1 MNSVLKAFHCLTLS
15 TSECRTLSLTYL
27 YRKDKLALP
36 GNLHTENLSVFALLN
51 VVFFTTLY
59 TRHIPSHTHIYSF
72 ISV

>member
-36 GNLHTENLSVFALLN
+36 RNLHTENLSMFALLN

-59 TRHIPSHTHIYSF
+59 TLHILSLSHMYY
-72 ISV
+72 